1 MKKRLLLLLLWA
13 PFFSHSQDR
22 NEFWLK
28 INLGHRFS
36 ERLSVSLDVQHRRQA
51 NYRTKD
57 ENIFHYPL
65 ANNMRIW
72 VNYRLPHNWML
83 VLSPIGYFNNEDIL
97 NSNGELRLT
106 NEWRVSPGIIKSFN
120 IGKIKNS
127 NRLLLDARFAGINSH
142 DYFFQSRFRLQD
154 SFTMPLFTL
163 KKRSRFAWLLSNEVL
178 LKKEKRSGGFDQNR
192 LYNALQ
198 WENPHTGVDIGYQWV
213 LQKGLNSSFRKDQLF
228 IILNISI

>member
-1 MKKRLLLLLLWA
+1 MKKRLLLFLLWT

-28 INLGHRFS
+28 INLGHKFS

-51 NYRTKD
+51 NYQTKD

-65 ANNMRIW
+65 GSSIRVW

-97 NSNGELRLT
+97 SSTGELMQSS
-106 NEWRVSPGIIKSFN
+106 EWRISPGIVKSFD

-127 NRLLLDARFAGINSH
+127 NRLLLDARFIGINED

-154 SFTMPLFTL
+154 NFTLPLFAA
-163 KKRSRFAWLLSNEVL
+163 KKKNRFAWLLSNEVL
-178 LKKEKRSGGFDQNR
+178 LKKEKRNGGFDQNR

-198 WENPHTGVDIGYQWV
+198 WECHHSYVDMGYQWV
-213 LQKGLNSSFRKDQLF
+213 LQKGSNFSFQKNQLF